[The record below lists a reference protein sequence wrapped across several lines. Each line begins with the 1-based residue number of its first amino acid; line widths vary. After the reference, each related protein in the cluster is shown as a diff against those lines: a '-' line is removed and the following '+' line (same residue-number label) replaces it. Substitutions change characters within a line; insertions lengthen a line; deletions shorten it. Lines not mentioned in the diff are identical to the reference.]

1 MAFGERL
8 QEVRRRAGLTQ
19 EQFAAELKVSRQAVS
34 KWESCRG
41 YPEIEKILYI
51 CNRYQVSLD
60 ELFSQEVPREAPVQD
75 TPKAPLPEK
84 TLKTALSAFFANLAP
99 REKWLGIGAVAVT
112 LALALVLG
120 LCLKGGSTD
129 MMTIIWIAAMVIF
142 GVVEAITV
150 GLTSIWF
157 VVGSV
162 AGLIAAICGGPIW
175 LQLALFFVVSIV
187 CLAATR
193 PLVKKLLRK
202 DVTATN
208 ADRVLGQTA
217 RVTESIDNAV
227 PTGAV
232 YVGGMTWTARS
243 ETGAPIPAGR
253 VVTVTR
259 MEGVKLFVQLPQAAA
274 NKTEKKFEE
283 ENLRRK

>member
-75 TPKAPLPEK
+75 VPKAPLPEK

-129 MMTIIWIAAMVIF
+129 MMTLIWIAAMVIF

-193 PLVKKLLRK
+193 PLVKKLLHK

-217 RVTESIDNAV
+217 RVTENIDNAV
-227 PTGAV
+227 PTG
-232 YVGGMTWTARS
+232 GGVCGRHDLDRPQRKRPAHPPQRAG
-243 ETGAPIPAGR
+243 EDRPHGGRAPVRGTR
-253 VVTVTR
+253 VS
-259 MEGVKLFVQLPQAAA
+259 P
-274 NKTEKKFEE
+274 
-283 ENLRRK
+283 

>member
-19 EQFAAELKVSRQAVS
+19 EQFAAELNVSRQAVS

-60 ELFSQEVPREAPVQD
+60 ELFSQEVPRQAPVQD
-75 TPKAPLPEK
+75 APKAPLPEK
-84 TLKTALSAFFANLAP
+84 TLKTALSAFFANLSP
-99 REKWLGIGAVAVT
+99 REKWLGLGTVAGT
-112 LALALVLG
+112 LALALALG
-120 LCLKGGSTD
+120 LCLKGGTTD

-142 GVVEAITV
+142 GVVEAVTV
-150 GLTSIWF
+150 GLASIWF

-162 AGLIAAICGGPIW
+162 AGLIAAICGGPVW
-175 LQLALFFVVSIV
+175 LQIALFFVVSIV

-193 PLVKKLLRK
+193 PLVKKLLHK

-243 ETGAPIPAGR
+243 ESGQPIPRNAQ
-253 VVTVTR
+253 VKIVR
-259 MEGVKLFVQLPQAAA
+259 MEGVRLFVEPV
-274 NKTEKKFEE
+274 
-283 ENLRRK
+283 

>member
-19 EQFAAELKVSRQAVS
+19 EQFAAELNVSRQAVS

-60 ELFSQEVPREAPVQD
+60 ELFSQEVPRQAPAQPAPD
-75 TPKAPLPEK
+75 TPPLPEK
-84 TLKTALSAFFANLAP
+84 NLKTALSAFFANLSP
-99 REKWLGIGAVAVT
+99 REKWLGLGAVAGT
-112 LALALVLG
+112 LALALALG
-120 LCLKGGSTD
+120 LCLKGGTTD

-142 GVVEAITV
+142 GVVEAVTV
-150 GLTSIWF
+150 GLASIWF

-162 AGLIAAICGGPIW
+162 AGLIAAICGGPVW
-175 LQLALFFVVSIV
+175 LQIALFFVVSIV

-193 PLVKKLLRK
+193 PLVKKLLHK

-243 ETGAPIPAGR
+243 ESGQPIPRNAQ
-253 VVTVTR
+253 VKIVR
-259 MEGVKLFVQLPQAAA
+259 MEGVRLFVEPV
-274 NKTEKKFEE
+274 
-283 ENLRRK
+283 

>member
-19 EQFAAELKVSRQAVS
+19 EQFAAELNVSRQAVS

-60 ELFSQEVPREAPVQD
+60 ELFSQEVPRQAPAQPAPD
-75 TPKAPLPEK
+75 TPPLPEK
-84 TLKTALSAFFANLAP
+84 TLALALSAFFANLSP
-99 REKWLGIGAVAVT
+99 WEKWLGLGAVAGT
-112 LALALVLG
+112 LALALALG
-120 LCLKGGSTD
+120 LCLKGGTTD

-142 GVVEAITV
+142 GVVEAVTV
-150 GLTSIWF
+150 GLASIWF

-162 AGLIAAICGGPIW
+162 AGLIAAICGGPVW
-175 LQLALFFVVSIV
+175 LQIALFFVVSIV

-193 PLVKKLLRK
+193 PLVKKLLHK

-243 ETGAPIPAGR
+243 ESGQPIPRNAQ
-253 VVTVTR
+253 VKIVR
-259 MEGVKLFVQLPQAAA
+259 MEGVRLFVEPV
-274 NKTEKKFEE
+274 
-283 ENLRRK
+283 

>member
-19 EQFAAELKVSRQAVS
+19 EQFAAELNVSRQAVS

-60 ELFSQEVPREAPVQD
+60 ELFSQEVPRQA
-75 TPKAPLPEK
+75 
-84 TLKTALSAFFANLAP
+84 
-99 REKWLGIGAVAVT
+99 
-112 LALALVLG
+112 LALALG
-120 LCLKGGSTD
+120 LCLKGGTTD

-142 GVVEAITV
+142 GVVEAVTV
-150 GLTSIWF
+150 GLASIWF

-162 AGLIAAICGGPIW
+162 AGLIAAICGGPVW
-175 LQLALFFVVSIV
+175 LQIALFFVVSIV

-193 PLVKKLLRK
+193 PLVKKLLHK

-243 ETGAPIPAGR
+243 ESGQPIPRNAQ
-253 VVTVTR
+253 VKIVR
-259 MEGVKLFVQLPQAAA
+259 MEGVRLFVEPV
-274 NKTEKKFEE
+274 
-283 ENLRRK
+283 